1 MVENLVGRQCWGGWI
16 GVCTGSLRLI
26 ALNQSSKRLRTC
38 DLSSPK
44 LKGRGDPR
52 KLNEGGGDEEVVEGE
67 SSAKV
72 LPSKNGAQ
80 GRAAQ
85 IPPPAKREPIHYLGT
100 YKVCQD
106 LYVTA
111 RKVTIKFSVMM
122 NIIEMLLFE

>member
-1 MVENLVGRQCWGGWI
+1 MVENSVGRQCWGGWI

-72 LPSKNGAQ
+72 LSSKNGSQ
-80 GRAAQ
+80 GRVGQDSANSPTNQARADSL
-85 IPPPAKREPIHYLGT
+85 PRYLQSLPRFICN
-100 YKVCQD
+100 CQEG
-106 LYVTA
+106 
-111 RKVTIKFSVMM
+111 KNKI
-122 NIIEMLLFE
+122 